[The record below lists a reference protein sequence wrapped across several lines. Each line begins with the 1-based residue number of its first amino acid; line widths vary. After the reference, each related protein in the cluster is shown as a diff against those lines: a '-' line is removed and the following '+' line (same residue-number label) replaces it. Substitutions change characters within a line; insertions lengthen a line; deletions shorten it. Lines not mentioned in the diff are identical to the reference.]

1 MLVTVTH
8 NEVQKQRM
16 KSAFIAS
23 KTNLPRIHALVAP
36 DARLAMPDWCLSLDF
51 LLSGQPGPGRQVWD
65 MWFITS
71 DTLNIFKSSTFF
83 CCETS
88 SGFRCAPTNSSFLF
102 VLKQFA
108 LAALLL
114 TSLITL
120 GCHHTHTHLSLSLLL
135 YVYICTCMDMHP
147 FVYIVFW
154 GFPWC
159 MWANLYGMN

>member
-1 MLVTVTH
+1 LRRTRVWLCL
-8 NEVQKQRM
+8 
-16 KSAFIAS
+16 IG
-23 KTNLPRIHALVAP
+23 ALVWTFFFQASR
-36 DARLAMPDWCLSLDF
+36 ARGDRWHF
-51 LLSGQPGPGRQVWD
+51 EYIW
-65 MWFITS
+65 I
-71 DTLNIFKSSTFF
+71 IHFF

-88 SGFRCAPTNSSFLF
+88 SGFRCAPTISSFLF

-120 GCHHTHTHLSLSLLL
+120 GCHHTHTSLSLSR
-135 YVYICTCMDMHP
+135 YMYIYICTCMHMHP
-147 FVYIVFW
+147 FVYIVFL